1 MHRSSFAKS
10 LADLKSRGVRLTP
23 QRQMILRYLKETHE
37 HPTAEQIYH
46 QVSQEFASISMAT
59 VYNTL
64 HRLTELGVIRELSY
78 GDMSSRYDG
87 NDSEHAH
94 LVCEVCGKVADVP
107 CPPIER
113 FTSPELFAHG
123 YAVGSYRLEFY
134 GHCPDCQQSGAG
146 QRDSELN

>member
-1 MHRSSFAKS
+1 MQRSSFEES

-37 HPTAEQIYH
+37 HPTAEQIYQ
-46 QVSQEFASISMAT
+46 QVSQEFSGISMAT

-64 HRLTELGVIRELSY
+64 HRLKELGVIRELSY

-94 LVCEVCGKVADVP
+94 LVCEGCGKVVDVP
-107 CPPIER
+107 CPPKER
-113 FTSPELFAHG
+113 LISPELEAQGF
-123 YAVGSYRLEFY
+123 AVGSYRLEFY
-134 GHCPDCQQSGAG
+134 GLCPLCQEHKIS
-146 QRDSELN
+146 